1 MSVPFNPY
9 PALNTLRP
17 TDAAKAADT
26 AKAAQGAGQ
35 GSNPV
40 VDGISEFK
48 QAMET
53 AEQTAVQTA
62 VTGANPHAMV
72 EALANAEMMLDTAV
86 TIRDKV
92 VEAYQELLRM
102 PV

>member
-1 MSVPFNPY
+1 MSVTINPY
-9 PALNTLRP
+9 TTLTTPKPA
-17 TDAAKAADT
+17 DAAKAADT
-26 AKAAQGAGQ
+26 AKGAGT
-35 GSNPV
+35 GGNPV
-40 VDGISEFK
+40 ADGISEFK
-48 QAMET
+48 QAMEA
-53 AEQTAVQTA
+53 AEQAAVKTA
-62 VTGANPHAMV
+62 VTGADPHAMV